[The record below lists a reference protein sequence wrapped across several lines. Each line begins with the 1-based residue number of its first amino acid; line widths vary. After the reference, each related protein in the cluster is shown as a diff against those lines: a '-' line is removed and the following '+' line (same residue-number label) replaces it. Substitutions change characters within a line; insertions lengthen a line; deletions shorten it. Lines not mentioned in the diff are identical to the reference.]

1 MDWVNIAF
9 WVFAIAATVSAGAV
23 ISVRNPVHAVLCL
36 VLTFFSIACVWL
48 LVGAEFLGV
57 ALVLVYVGAVM
68 VLFLFVVMMLDID
81 PTKLRE
87 GWVRYLPVGLI
98 VAVAMLAQ
106 MLILIG
112 VKARS
117 VTPFPADNAA
127 AVAADSSNITWLA
140 RTLFT
145 EYLLPF
151 EFAAV
156 ILTVAVVAAVM
167 LTLRRRTGVKSQNGR
182 ADHGQGRPAPAHGQ
196 DGCRSTG
203 RAQQQQAGHRRGD
216 PAVITLGHILALG
229 ACCSP
234 SAWPASSSTGRT
246 SSSC

>member
-48 LVGAEFLGV
+48 LVGAEFLG
-57 ALVLVYVGAVM
+57 AVM

-81 PTKLRE
+81 PTKMRE

-98 VAVAMLAQ
+98 VAVAMLVQ

-112 VKARS
+112 VKGRA

-127 AVAADSSNITWLA
+127 AVAADSSNVTWLA

-167 LTLRRRTGVKSQNGR
+167 LTLRRRTGVKSQNPGEQTMVK
-182 ADHGQGRPAPAHGQ
+182 AGQRLRMVKMGAEAPVVHSNSKPA
-196 DGCRSTG
+196 TG
-203 RAQQQQAGHRRGD
+203 EETQ
-216 PAVITLGHILALG
+216 P
-229 ACCSP
+229 
-234 SAWPASSSTGRT
+234 
-246 SSSC
+246 